1 MSQHN
6 DSLIRRAAASIRRA
20 YNEID
25 RASRLLI
32 DATPPPAAHGRRR

>member
-6 DSLIRRAAASIRRA
+6 DSLIRRAAASVRRA
-20 YNEID
+20 YAEID

-32 DATPPPAAHGRRR
+32 DANPERTR

>member
-32 DATPPPAAHGRRR
+32 DATPPRER

>member
-6 DSLIRRAAASIRRA
+6 DSLLRRAAASIRRA
-20 YNEID
+20 YDEID

-32 DATPPPAAHGRRR
+32 DANPTRTR

>member
-20 YNEID
+20 YAEID
-25 RASRLLI
+25 RASRLMI
-32 DATPPPAAHGRRR
+32 DPNPTRRH